1 MKRLLFLI
9 ILIAFTAISF
19 SSCVGVNQ
27 EPTTEVSDSLNWA
40 QFDSVDST
48 VTLPADTFLVPIK

>member
-1 MKRLLFLI
+1 MKRLLSLI

-19 SSCVGVNQ
+19 SSCVRVNQ
-27 EPTTEVSDSLNWA
+27 EPTTVETDTLNMA

-48 VTLPADTFLVPIK
+48 VTLPVDTVWMLNQ